1 MAYKATRSFSGI
13 VSMKK
18 GDVRDIKD
26 VEVAKDLLRAG
37 YVIALE
43 EEKPQESAEEEKPQE
58 SKPKTSKRTAKK
70 KAEDGDLDG

>member
-18 GDVRDIKD
+18 GDVKDIKD

-43 EEKPQESAEEEKPQE
+43 EEKAEE
-58 SKPKTSKRTAKK
+58 SKPKATSKKTAKK
-70 KAEDGDLDG
+70 KAEDGDSDA

>member
-18 GDVRDIKD
+18 GDVKDIKD

-43 EEKPQESAEEEKPQE
+43 EEKPQES
-58 SKPKTSKRTAKK
+58 KPKATAKKTAKK
-70 KAEDGDLDG
+70 KAEDGDSDG

>member
-18 GDVRDIKD
+18 GDVKDIKD

-43 EEKPQESAEEEKPQE
+43 EEKAEE
-58 SKPKTSKRTAKK
+58 SKPKTSSKKTAKK
-70 KAEDGDLDG
+70 KAEDGDSDG

>member
-18 GDVRDIKD
+18 GDVKDIND
-26 VEVAKDLLRAG
+26 SEVAKDLLRAG

-43 EEKPQESAEEEKPQE
+43 E
-58 SKPKTSKRTAKK
+58 SKPAVKASSKKSSK
-70 KAEDGDLDG
+70 KADTEDGE